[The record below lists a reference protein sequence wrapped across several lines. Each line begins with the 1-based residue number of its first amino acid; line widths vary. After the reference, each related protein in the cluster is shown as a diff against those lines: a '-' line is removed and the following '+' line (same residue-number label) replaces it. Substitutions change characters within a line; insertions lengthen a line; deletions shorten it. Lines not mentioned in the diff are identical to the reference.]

1 MRVFFIP
8 IFSWQ
13 SSLLAHYQPPMFPW
27 LSAES
32 SVWLKHTLIPINND
46 VQFINAEKQTVLE
59 FINVCL
65 YYRIYACDVRV
76 CVEWRYDVLPL
87 YWKRQFINGLPARCV
102 I

>member
-46 VQFINAEKQTVLE
+46 VQFINAEKQTV
-59 FINVCL
+59 
-65 YYRIYACDVRV
+65 
-76 CVEWRYDVLPL
+76 
-87 YWKRQFINGLPARCV
+87 
-102 I
+102 